1 MIEAKNAELKNS
13 HGYTRAV
20 YAGIFGMEIQCA
32 FSIMAVN
39 LKRIIKLLEE

>member
-20 YAGIFGMEIQCA
+20 YAGIFGMEIQCT